1 MGNGCMRAKA
11 TRLGFS
17 TLLALLPLTTYAQT
31 IAIRADNVL
40 TISGP
45 PILNGVVLVKDG
57 KITAVGPNLAIPAGA
72 AVLRAH
78 TVMPG
83 LIDAH
88 SYLGC
93 YREVSEPADSLT
105 PELRAADAFDPTD
118 RAIRRALRA
127 GVTTAGIMPPN
138 TNVISGQAAVIRLG
152 PTPTLLNDS
161 AGLKMSIAPES
172 VNPQRNPTSRAGI
185 ADLLHRSILSAVAG
199 RPISGTTQTRLLAG
213 GTPTSL
219 SNRIAPLAALA
230 TGKIPAFIH
239 APGLADAELALQFM
253 QQMPLGTSL
262 TLLHA
267 KDCLDLVPEMKN
279 RGSRSAVVLGPL
291 RFADNERVL
300 SQAGRLARAGIPV
313 AFCTDAPI
321 SDPGSLRMT
330 AHLAVKYG
338 MQRESALRAL
348 TANAGRILGISGRTG
363 SISAGMD
370 ADLLLLDG
378 DPLDLT
384 SRVIAVIAGGKVAH
398 QEGK

>member
-1 MGNGCMRAKA
+1 MRGSGVC
-11 TRLGFS
+11 LGFS
-17 TLLALLPLTTYAQT
+17 ILAFLPLPGYAQT

-45 PILNGVVLVKDG
+45 PLRNGVVLVKNG
-57 KITAVGPNLAIPAGA
+57 KITAVGPNLPIPAGA

-93 YREVSEPADSLT
+93 YREVSESADSLT
-105 PELRAADAFDPTD
+105 PELKAADAFDSTD
-118 RAIRRALRA
+118 LAIVRALRA

-138 TNVISGQAAVIRLG
+138 SNVIAGQAAVIRLG
-152 PTPTLLNDS
+152 PTPTVLNDS
-161 AGLKMSIAPES
+161 AGLKISISPES
-172 VNPQRNPTSRAGI
+172 ANSQRNPTSRAGI
-185 ADLLHRSILSAVAG
+185 AELLQRSIASARAG

-213 GTPTSL
+213 GIPTSL
-219 SNRIAPLAALA
+219 SNRNASLAALA
-230 TGKIPAFIH
+230 AGKLPAFIH

-253 QQMPLGTSL
+253 EQLPAGASL
-262 TLLHA
+262 ALLHA
-267 KDCLDLVPEMKN
+267 TDCLDLVPELKN
-279 RGSRSAVVLGPL
+279 RSTGVAVVLGPL
-291 RFADNERVL
+291 RFTDNERVL
-300 SQAGRLARAGIPV
+300 SQAGKLARAGIPV
-313 AFCTDAPI
+313 AFCTDAPV
-321 SDPGSLRMT
+321 SDSASLRMT
-330 AHLAVKYG
+330 AHLAVKHG

-348 TANAGRILGISGRTG
+348 TRNAARVLGIDGRTG
-363 SISAGMD
+363 SIAAGMD

-384 SRVIAVIAGGKVAH
+384 SRVKTVIAGGKIAH